1 MSRSNRRSRSASPR
15 RLTYVVVGSAW
26 SAALLVGTGWAL
38 VGTLPIVILG
48 AAVVIGRPR
57 WRLVIPFAAA
67 LALSQAIAIA
77 LWATRETP
85 PPSLTKDY
93 DPVHVGITVALAVAA
108 ALAAHY
114 TVWRDRRHAAAA
126 RLAG

>member
-1 MSRSNRRSRSASPR
+1 MSPSNHRPRGASPR
-15 RLTYVVVGSAW
+15 GLTSTVIASAW

-48 AAVVIGRPR
+48 AAAVIGGRR
-57 WRLVIPFAAA
+57 WRLVLPFAVA
-67 LALSQAIAIA
+67 LALSQALAIA
-77 LWATRETP
+77 FWATRETP

-93 DPVHVGITVALAVAA
+93 DPIHLGITVALAIAA

-114 TVWRDRRHAAAA
+114 TVWRGRKRAAA
-126 RLAG
+126 RIAG